1 MNKWNMRYFSLA
13 LEVAT
18 WSKDPEKQVG
28 AICVSPDKRNL
39 VIGFNGFPVGIK
51 DSEDRL
57 ESKALKNKLM
67 VHAEANCI
75 VNGETSL
82 RGWTMHVTK
91 APCSNC
97 AKLMINARIKNVI
110 CPSPGGS
117 WKEDQLLAISLL
129 KEANIGVVFYGSE
142 LE

>member
-1 MNKWNMRYFSLA
+1 MNNWSLRYFSLA

-28 AICVSPDKRNL
+28 AVCVSPDKRGII
-39 VIGFNGFPVGIK
+39 VGYNGFPTGIK
-51 DSEDRL
+51 DSEEL
-57 ESKALKNKLM
+57 LNNKKLKNTLM

-75 VNGETSL
+75 VNGYTSL

-91 APCSNC
+91 APCTAC
-97 AKLMINARIKNVI
+97 VKLMINARIKRIV

-117 WKEDQLLAISLL
+117 WKDDQLMAISLL
-129 KEANIGVVFYGSE
+129 TEAKIEVEFYE
-142 LE
+142 